1 MNKCALVLGAVAV
14 VTFAG
19 CKDPD
24 YKSDN
29 GQSAQNQ
36 VKPVEETPAPAQPIA
51 IEAVPVAKCTC
62 APGTKHTSPCTCGAP
77 DCRCI
82 VEPQKVIVADVKP
95 QPQAPAVATTTYV
108 VQRGDSLS
116 KISKKYNI
124 RIDALRR
131 ANPKLK
137 GDVVRIGQKL
147 TLPGQV
153 DVGVQTVPAGAF
165 AKPLP
170 RAAKKPYA
178 PYAGATKEYVVKN
191 GDTLGAIAYSNGV
204 SIRQLKELN
213 GLSSNMVRIGQKLK
227 VPASGKLA
235 AKNAGAKPTAK
246 PAAKAAAKAAAK
258 PVAKAKAEASAPA
271 EAPKPEEPAAEQATA
286 PSASDVE
293 SALKDVEKEPAADA
307 NPAPE
312 APAEKAPEAQAQKQ
326 PEVPTTNYIVQEG
339 DDMTGVSIRW
349 AVSAARIRE
358 LNNLADDAQLMPGQV
373 LKIPVEGQQ

>member
-24 YKSDN
+24 YKYDN
-29 GQSAQNQ
+29 GQSAQNE
-36 VKPVEETPAPAQPIA
+36 VKPVEATPAPVQPIA

-95 QPQAPAVATTTYV
+95 QAPAAAATTVYV

-124 RIDALRR
+124 RIDAIRK
-131 ANPKLK
+131 ANPRLK

-147 TLPGQV
+147 KLPGQV

-165 AKPLP
+165 AKPVA
-170 RAAKKPYA
+170 RAAKNPYA
-178 PYAGATKEYVVKN
+178 PYAGETKEYVVKN

-213 GLSSNMVRIGQKLK
+213 GLSSNMLRIGQKLK
-227 VPASGKLA
+227 VPASGKLS
-235 AKNAGAKPTAK
+235 AKKP
-246 PAAKAAAKAAAK
+246 AAK
-258 PVAKAKAEASAPA
+258 PVAKAAAKSAAKPVVEAKKA
-271 EAPKPEEPAAEQATA
+271 EAPKADVAPKTAEPAAEQG
-286 PSASDVE
+286 ASEVE
-293 SALKDVEKEPAADA
+293 AALKDVEQAPAADA
-307 NPAPE
+307 QPASE
-312 APAEKAPEAQAQKQ
+312 ASAEKAPEAQAQKQ